1 MKNTHERSGQD
12 RNPKKITTSPKSDVP
27 KKDENVELTHKPSKN
42 WEEESGYILPISE
55 NRRKLS
61 RDEFLYDDEEE

>member
-1 MKNTHERSGQD
+1 MKNTPNRSGEGL
-12 RNPKKITTSPKSDVP
+12 NPKKITTSPKTNTTTKV
-27 KKDENVELTHKPSKN
+27 ENLESIQKSSKS
-42 WEEESGYILPISE
+42 WEEESGYILPIGE

>member
-1 MKNTHERSGQD
+1 MKNTPNRSGED
-12 RNPKKITTSPKSDVP
+12 HNPKKITTLPKSNSPK
-27 KKDENVELTHKPSKN
+27 KEENVESIQKPSRN

>member
-1 MKNTHERSGQD
+1 MKNTPNRSGED
-12 RNPKKITTSPKSDVP
+12 HNPKKITTLPKSNTP
-27 KKDENVELTHKPSKN
+27 KKEENVEYKSNKS